1 MNKIKK
7 TFYKYWSKEK
17 SDKFYETLEST
28 ILVYKI
34 ECLENF
40 IEEIFEEN
48 PEIKRAEILKYA
60 RNMDEFNDSEE
71 FLVDFFNFTRIPE
84 GDSIIKK
91 FKDNPEEI
99 KKYLAGLLH
108 SKKIKFKEKKN
119 TFVVW
124 YM

>member
-48 PEIKRAEILKYA
+48 PDVKRAEILKYA

-71 FLVDFFNFTRIPE
+71 FLIDFFSFTRIPE
-84 GDSIIKK
+84 GDSIVKK

-99 KKYLAGLLH
+99 KKYLAGLLC
-108 SKKIKFKEKKN
+108 SKKIKFKEKNN